1 MSHFG
6 LARALWEALALLFR
20 ACRSFLMLMRL
31 AKRFIV
37 DQVDAMVFGV
47 HCERCRSS
55 ARLCALCVSPCDVLY
70 ELWCFRCGFAVV

>member
-6 LARALWEALALLFR
+6 LARALEEALPLLFR
-20 ACRSFLMLMRL
+20 ACLSFPVLMRS

-47 HCERCRSS
+47 HCEQCRSS
-55 ARLCALCVSPCDVLY
+55 ALPCALCVSPCDVLC
-70 ELWCFRCGFAVV
+70 ELWCLRCGFAVI